1 MPNPINLPRLEALL
15 AAANRTGLYAE
26 ADSENE
32 EIAVIDDRG
41 VCLAVFS
48 WLSDAR
54 VYVALHN
61 AAPALLAELAAYR
74 RAEADDIKDSMTRMA
89 MLRTALGTRDVH
101 GETEGIARLIEERDK
116 LRARVAEL
124 ETERD
129 GLAFELGKYSRVADN
144 PALYQTIN
152 DCLRTDSLAAER
164 DRLRAELADRDAEI
178 AGLRES
184 ARKVLDVPASYD
196 DFGNMI
202 VSAEDRNSFITA
214 LSDSLSRTPDQH
226 RARIEARV
234 LRQLAE
240 KLRKQDCS
248 DEAARTYEWLESE
261 AERLEKEA
269 GNVAPHD

>member
-1 MPNPINLPRLEALL
+1 MSLDPIDIPRLEALL

-61 AAPALLAELAAYR
+61 AAPALLAELKA
-74 RAEADDIKDSMTRMA
+74 
-89 MLRTALGTRDVH
+89 
-101 GETEGIARLIEERDK
+101 

-152 DCLRTDSLAAER
+152 DCLRTDSLIAER
-164 DRLRAELADRDAEI
+164 DRLRAELTAEGKVRTQLRGELLAAADA
-178 AGLRES
+178 
-184 ARKVLDVPASYD
+184 
-196 DFGNMI
+196 
-202 VSAEDRNSFITA
+202 
-214 LSDSLSRTPDQH
+214 
-226 RARIEARV
+226 
-234 LRQLAE
+234 
-240 KLRKQDCS
+240 
-248 DEAARTYEWLESE
+248 
-261 AERLEKEA
+261 LEKETKRLEWLMTHGLA
-269 GNVAPHD
+269 YVWRGNPRYSVELTFRNRDELDKAIKKEVSNGTTK